1 MTQEQIN
8 SMIKDYIKNNLKI
21 TVSKK
26 QKTNSGQ
33 EEFHVKINLN
43 LSDETVSSTLM
54 VFYGNDID
62 IKLDTGEGYY
72 A

>member
-26 QKTNSGQ
+26 QEKNSGQ
-33 EEFHVKINLN
+33 EEFHIKINLN